1 MDTETRAAERLLLA
15 SDALKRCS
23 ERALVISELVNEL
36 METRKTDAERYD
48 AIATAVYDLSERL
61 HGDAKGAYATIA
73 GEA

>member
-1 MDTETRAAERLLLA
+1 MDTEKKVTERLLLA
-15 SDALKRCS
+15 ADALKRCS
-23 ERALVISELVNEL
+23 ERAMVISELVNEL

-61 HGDAKGAYATIA
+61 HGDAKRAYATIA

>member
-1 MDTETRAAERLLLA
+1 MDTEKKVTERLLLA
-15 SDALKRCS
+15 ADALKRCP
-23 ERALVISELVNEL
+23 ERAMVISELVNEL